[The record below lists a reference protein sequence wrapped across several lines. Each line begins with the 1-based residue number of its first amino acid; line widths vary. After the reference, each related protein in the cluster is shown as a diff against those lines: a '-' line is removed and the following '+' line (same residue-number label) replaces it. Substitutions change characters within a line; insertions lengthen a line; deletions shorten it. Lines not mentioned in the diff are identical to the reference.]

1 MFNQRII
8 LLVILIKKYLAQKL
22 SKFAAGKILIKK
34 RKKETTFSRKKQVLK
49 SDIYFLADQVRFAI
63 CILEKRNIPST
74 LQTPLT

>member
-22 SKFAAGKILIKK
+22 SKFAGKILIKK
-34 RKKETTFSRKKQVLK
+34 REKETTFSRRKQVLK

-63 CILEKRNIPST
+63 FLKNETYRSPCRHR
-74 LQTPLT
+74 